1 MEFFFVKRLLF
12 LLCIYL
18 MLRFFKVYYML
29 YVVFFNCEIF
39 GNSIIKFLM
48 GEIRKIDFGVDLVRG
63 GRNIVSII

>member
-1 MEFFFVKRLLF
+1 
-12 LLCIYL
+12 
-18 MLRFFKVYYML
+18 ML

-63 GRNIVSII
+63 GRNIVSIIWEILIMKSCGVYRLKILFWDC

>member
-1 MEFFFVKRLLF
+1 
-12 LLCIYL
+12 
-18 MLRFFKVYYML
+18 ML

-63 GRNIVSII
+63 GRNIVSIIWEILIMKSCVVYRLKILFWDC